1 MVEKEHTLEDA
12 PEGGTKKRWK
22 IVYRHEKVFRLLLP
36 CLFSNFFPCVCAR
49 EAGGRE
55 EGRQYQCAV
64 CVCVLSVLSFE
75 LIEKVN
81 HRSFATR

>member
-1 MVEKEHTLEDA
+1 M
-12 PEGGTKKRWK
+12 PEAEGSRKLKGGRQKNAGKLFIAMKKF
-22 IVYRHEKVFRLLLP
+22 FRLLLA
-36 CLFSNFFPCVCAR
+36 CLFSNFFHVCVCVWK
-49 EAGGRE
+49 GGV
-55 EGRQYQCAV
+55 CTV

>member
-49 EAGGRE
+49 EEGGK
-55 EGRQYQCAV
+55 GGAVPMCSV
-64 CVCVLSVLSFE
+64 CVCVVCFE
-75 LIEKVN
+75 
-81 HRSFATR
+81 F